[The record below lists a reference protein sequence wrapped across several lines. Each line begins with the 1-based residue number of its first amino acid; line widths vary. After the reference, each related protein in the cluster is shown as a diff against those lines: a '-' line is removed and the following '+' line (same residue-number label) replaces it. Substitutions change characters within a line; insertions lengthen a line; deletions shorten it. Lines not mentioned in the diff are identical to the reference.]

1 MYPQTALHQEH
12 SRELLISEL
21 PHPKPN
27 PSARSVHHG
36 SNDPTEQTMKVSE
49 RSQTDDLMPDL
60 EYVDELTI
68 SKALGVND
76 DVDSPFRAAQFLQHA
91 ARRALQDQT
100 MSQSEVFR
108 SLAPL
113 VIFLWILGVAAFLP
127 RKYSGLEK
135 KYGTADLQ
143 AHLIVGIL
151 GGVGILLFILRGGI
165 WVGSVLIKSFCDA
178 ELLNLFRKGE
188 MVDSEGVRMGD
199 ADMVLGNLFR

>member
-1 MYPQTALHQEH
+1 VQ
-12 SRELLISEL
+12 
-21 PHPKPN
+21 
-27 PSARSVHHG
+27 HG
-36 SNDPTEQTMKVSE
+36 SNDPVEQTMKAPE
-49 RSQTDDLMPDL
+49 RSQTDDLMPDV
-60 EYVDELTI
+60 EYVDKLTT

-76 DVDSPFRAAQFLQHA
+76 DINSAFRAAQFLQHA
-91 ARRALQDQT
+91 ARRALRDQT
-100 MSQSEVFR
+100 MSQSAVFR

-113 VIFLWILGVAAFLP
+113 VIFLWILGVATFLP

-135 KYGTADLQ
+135 RYGTADLQ

-151 GGVGILLFILRGGI
+151 GGVGILLLILRGGI